1 MFKAARRRLDRRGI
15 SYGLVFILITVAAL
29 AVAAMLIGPMIR
41 MGSAGG
47 KQAVL
52 QVVGT
57 PIIQGQRVYLTVRNI
72 GTVKATVTHVVCADK
87 QASVVPLA
95 GSGSGSNTVDPGAS
109 TTFYADFPAG
119 TFQTAGQTY
128 ELTLITDQGT
138 IAFTAYKQT

>member
-57 PIIQGQRVYLTVRNI
+57 PTIQGQRVYLTVRNI
-72 GTVKATVTHVVCADK
+72 GTLAAQVTHVAYAGQ
-87 QASVVPLA
+87 QASVAVLA
-95 GSGSGSNTVDPGAS
+95 GSNPVQPGAS
-109 TTFYADFPAG
+109 TTFYADFPAN
-119 TFQTAGQTY
+119 TFQTAGATY